1 MGAGRRCSVGILQ
14 PERGPWRSIR
24 VSLLGWAENTRTLFS
39 GGPAYPLTLSFLL
52 RGCPILTPP
61 GSVTNPRPIRS
72 SARSSDRRRSPGSA
86 SYPRSL
92 HQPCT
97 QARLALL
104 WGPHASSLPPSL
116 SPTLSSQLR
125 EQVDST
131 TVQPGASGGLPP
143 PHVRPPVRGGR
154 LGAPAARNGG
164 LPLPRLP
171 FPQHC
176 LPPQLSLSEAGAQ
189 QGGGPGWGAKA
200 GGSKTKR
207 TEKPPLGTSPWPRS
221 PAQGGTAAGKKGSS
235 VSSHVCPLP
244 AASPTH
250 TLR

>member
-143 PHVRPPVRGGR
+143 PMSVH
-154 LGAPAARNGG
+154 
-164 LPLPRLP
+164 
-171 FPQHC
+171 
-176 LPPQLSLSEAGAQ
+176 LSEAAVLGHQLPEMAASRSLGFRSHSIASRPSSLFLKLEPNKV
-189 QGGGPGWGAKA
+189 GGQAGEPRPEEARQKGQKSRPLAPLLGPGV
-200 GGSKTKR
+200 
-207 TEKPPLGTSPWPRS
+207 
-221 PAQGGTAAGKKGSS
+221 Q
-235 VSSHVCPLP
+235 
-244 AASPTH
+244 
-250 TLR
+250 LREGRRRGRKEVV